1 MVDDANAEGK
11 EIMKKVD
18 IEKEPCSEC
27 GGKLEKRYISQDFER
42 EGITVK
48 LAGIAAMVCSDCGEI
63 YFQPG
68 GAQKVVEAANSI
80 FGLATVERQHKHQ
93 LTAQICRL

>member
-1 MVDDANAEGK
+1 MDDAEAEGK
-11 EIMKKVD
+11 ESMKKVD
-18 IEKEPCSEC
+18 IGKEPCSEC
-27 GGKLEKRYISQDFER
+27 GGKLEKRYISQGFER

-80 FGLATVERQHKHQ
+80 FELATIERQHKHQ
-93 LTAQICRL
+93 LIAQICRV